1 MAARTTIQGELLP
14 RYASFSTLIL
24 LRRMF
29 RWYLSDHAGRL
40 TQVGTKPRRLSVTC
54 KSNCQYYVHTYNLCI
69 REILSATNPD
79 DIPDDRKFQREQRAK
94 KAEFIAAHPTFD
106 KTFWILSQSNPLRRF
121 CQMLVTPSNGDRI
134 HGRPPSPVPQA
145 IFQLIIMLVVISG
158 IAVAT
163 VATPVYRRN
172 YFAKYGRDHFA
183 WFDISEITFGM
194 VLVLEFIIK
203 VIADGFA
210 FTPNAYILN
219 VWNLVDLMILSA
231 LLANMITSILVI
243 GGMSRLTR
251 SLKAFRALR
260 LVTLVGRMRDTFH
273 SVMFAGASRILEAG
287 LLAMLYMLPYAC
299 WGLNIFA
306 KRFYLCND
314 GNASGKSDC
323 IGEYLSNPVDP
334 SLGFLASRSWDLP
347 SPSTTFSFDTF
358 GSSLLILFE
367 VVSLEGWIDVLVA
380 ALGLTGIDEQPG
392 QNVSQ
397 VNAIFFVV
405 YNLMGAVV
413 ILTLFVR

>member
-1 MAARTTIQGELLP
+1 MFIL
-14 RYASFSTLIL
+14 ST
-24 LRRMF
+24 F
-29 RWYLSDHAGRL
+29 
-40 TQVGTKPRRLSVTC
+40 V
-54 KSNCQYYVHTYNLCI
+54 I
-69 REILSATNPD
+69 REILSATTPET
-79 DIPDDRKFQREQRAK
+79 IPDDRKFQREQRAK
-94 KAEFIAAHPTFD
+94 KAEFITAHPTFD

-134 HGRPPSPVPQA
+134 YGRLPSPVPQA
-145 IFQLIIMLVVISG
+145 IFQLVIMVVVISG
-158 IAVAT
+158 ICVAAT
-163 VATPVYRRN
+163 ATPVYRRN

-183 WFDISEITFGM
+183 WFDISEVSFGM

-219 VWNLVDLMILSA
+219 VWNLVDLMILGA
-231 LLANMITSILVI
+231 LLANMVTSLLVI
-243 GGMSRLTR
+243 GGISRLTR

-260 LVTLVGRMRDTFH
+260 LVTLVGRMRETFH
-273 SVMFAGASRILEAG
+273 SVMFAGASRILEAA

-306 KRFYLCND
+306 KRFYICND
-314 GNASGKSDC
+314 GNANGKADC
-323 IGEYLSNPVDP
+323 IGEYLSTPVDD
-334 SLGFLASRSWDLP
+334 SFGFLAPRSWDLP

-367 VVSLEGWIDVLVA
+367 IVSLEGWIDVLVV
-380 ALGLTGIDEQPG
+380 ALGLKGIDEQPG
-392 QNVSQ
+392 HNISQ

-413 ILTLFVR
+413 ILTLFVRCV